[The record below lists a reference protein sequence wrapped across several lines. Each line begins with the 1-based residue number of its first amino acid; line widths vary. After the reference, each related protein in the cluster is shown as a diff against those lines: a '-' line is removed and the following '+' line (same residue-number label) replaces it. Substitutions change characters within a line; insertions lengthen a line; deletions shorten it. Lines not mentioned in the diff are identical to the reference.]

1 MTIGIL
7 NRCICSR
14 EAARIKLLLG
24 CLLLC
29 ILTALS
35 ACAQDTNLVCQS
47 VDMAGYASVNFCL
60 PSDVFVTQ
68 KDLAEVNYTE
78 GREVKSLLLLNGNE
92 VYLHLI
98 YPCAIKAGLSESEVK
113 SPIEA
118 FDPEIKMADYRTE
131 PISIS
136 GRPAV
141 WGQSGNWTFT
151 AYQPADMA
159 LAVIYFPESLN
170 QDIMSRFLEG
180 LDISVNETVSPL
192 WPGYCVQERLQRT
205 ENESLPVLVKIEEGN
220 YSNENQPKFQES
232 PEAEKRL
239 VRFEATRERMMSDME
254 ETKKRLEKTEENL
267 GGFGMIPNPIF
278 QS

>member
-7 NRCICSR
+7 NRCICSK
-14 EAARIKLLLG
+14 EAMRIKLLLG
-24 CLLLC
+24 CFLLC

-60 PSDVFVTQ
+60 PSDVSVTQ
-68 KDLAEVNYTE
+68 EDLAEVNYTE

-98 YPCAIKAGLSESEVK
+98 YPCDIKAGLSESEVK
-113 SPIEA
+113 SSIEA
-118 FDPEIKMADYRTE
+118 FDHEIKLSGYSPE

-151 AYQPADMA
+151 AYQPVDMA

-170 QDIMSRFLEG
+170 QDLISRFLEG
-180 LDISVNETVSPL
+180 LEISVNETVSPL
-192 WPGYCVQERLQRT
+192 WPGYCIQERLQRT
-205 ENESLPVLVKIEEGN
+205 EDKALPALIKTDEGN
-220 YSNENQPKFQES
+220 YSNGNQPKFQES

-239 VRFEATRERMMSDME
+239 ARFEATRERMMSDME
-254 ETKKRLEKTEENL
+254 ETKKRLEETEENL
-267 GGFGMIPNPIF
+267 GGIGMIPNPIF
-278 QS
+278 RS